1 MSSAFIPK
9 EKLSAYQRW
18 ELSNFDAQ
26 SQERVHEGKDQLE
39 KNDELLRVAREQA
52 QREGFDAGYQSG
64 AAEAA
69 AQTALFARLAEECR
83 AFARAQDEALA
94 QELLS
99 LACAIARRML
109 GETLACDA
117 GAVLPVIKEALARVA
132 HARSAGQ
139 VAIHPKDAPLV
150 RARLGDALTQ
160 SGWQIVEDVTLSRGG
175 CRLECQSGDIDAS
188 VEHRWQRLMETL
200 GQTGT
205 WIKSIPE

>member
-69 AQTALFARLAEECR
+69 AQTALFARLAEEYH
-83 AFARAQDEALA
+83 
-94 QELLS
+94 
-99 LACAIARRML
+99 
-109 GETLACDA
+109 TLN
-117 GAVLPVIKEALARVA
+117 
-132 HARSAGQ
+132 RS
-139 VAIHPKDAPLV
+139 IH
-150 RARLGDALTQ
+150 R
-160 SGWQIVEDVTLSRGG
+160 
-175 CRLECQSGDIDAS
+175 
-188 VEHRWQRLMETL
+188 METNVEPADDATIEGL
-200 GQTGT
+200 KKKRLNLKDE
-205 WIKSIPE
+205 ISKILDAA